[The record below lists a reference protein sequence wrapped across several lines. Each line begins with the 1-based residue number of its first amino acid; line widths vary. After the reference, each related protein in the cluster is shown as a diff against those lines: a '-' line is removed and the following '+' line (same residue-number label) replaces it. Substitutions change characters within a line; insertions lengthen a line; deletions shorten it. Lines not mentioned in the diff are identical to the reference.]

1 MTTIK
6 SFFYMD
12 LKPKDIV
19 ALVSLAFIFL
29 FKWYG
34 FDGVLDSMIALILG
48 YYFAH
53 RVTKMDKGI

>member
-1 MTTIK
+1 MPQ
-6 SFFYMD
+6 

-19 ALVSLAFIFL
+19 AIVALAFIFG
-29 FKWYG
+29 FKYMG

-53 RVTKMDKGI
+53 RAQGIDKGV

>member
-1 MTTIK
+1 
-6 SFFYMD
+6 MD